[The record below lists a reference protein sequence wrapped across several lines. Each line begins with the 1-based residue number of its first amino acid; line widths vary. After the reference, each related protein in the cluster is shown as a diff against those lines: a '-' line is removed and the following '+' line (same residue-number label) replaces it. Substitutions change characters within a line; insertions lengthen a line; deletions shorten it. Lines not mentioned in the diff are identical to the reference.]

1 MALQQTGRHC
11 DDVTGMLNI
20 TVCCGFM
27 GALPSKGLDS
37 VADLRG
43 REGRAPHWGPN
54 SFNFIAV
61 VAFGKIWQNRMLAPP
76 PRSSHRLLGEILDP
90 PLGLVIHKNNK

>member
-61 VAFGKIWQNRMLAPP
+61 AVFGKIWQNRMLAPP
-76 PRSSHRLLGEILDP
+76 PPEFAP
-90 PLGLVIHKNNK
+90 PPRGNPGSTTGTSNT